1 MYKHMFVINLHGNSL
16 EGIRSDMY
24 VISITHVPGAKV
36 EGWYEY
42 CETSLPVYKP
52 AQSY

>member
-1 MYKHMFVINLHGNSL
+1 METASKGL
-16 EGIRSDMY
+16 EAIY